1 METDTEYIGDEDLNE
16 EATALINELLR
27 DDEMPV
33 AVAGFDFETKVIAI
47 TDQRVIITSGNDGLV
62 LNLRYDEIN
71 IIGRDGRTLV
81 IQIRNGEEH
90 RHRFGKDETVRD
102 LVETAR
108 RELRLQGSRA
118 DGSGPSVE
126 SQASQEERAEGNT
139 PPIAERVRF
148 WEEQDRINQEL
159 IPRVIRQHELLTK
172 HISDHEMLPIVA
184 AAAAREAV
192 EQAQGETLRQLEGAH
207 ALNQELARQLEES
220 KALAERQSQELED
233 AKAERER
240 LSKGLEET
248 KSERERLSQE
258 LQVVKG
264 EREALT
270 GAVEGAEREREA
282 QKRQHEEE
290 LSDLKGSSRMF
301 KVLTSAACAA
311 AVAAIVVAIIL

>member
-16 EATALINELLR
+16 EATALINELLH

-62 LNLRYDEIN
+62 LNLRYEDIH
-71 IIGRDGRTLV
+71 IIRRDGRTLV
-81 IQIRNGEEH
+81 IQTRNGGEH

-118 DGSGPSVE
+118 DGSSPSVE
-126 SQASQEERAEGNT
+126 SRASQEERAEGNT

-192 EQAQGETLRQLEGAH
+192 EQAQGETLRQLEEAR
-207 ALNQELARQLEES
+207 ALNQELANQLEQAG
-220 KALAERQSQELED
+220 K
-233 AKAERER
+233 ERED
-240 LSKGLEET
+240 
-248 KSERERLSQE
+248 
-258 LQVVKG
+258 
-264 EREALT
+264 
-270 GAVEGAEREREA
+270 
-282 QKRQHEEE
+282 QKRRHEEE
-290 LSDLKGSSRMF
+290 LSRLRRERRTPWALAG
-301 KVLTSAACAA
+301 AACV
-311 AVAAIVVAIIL
+311 VAAVAIILAIVI